1 LDIVINRRKKFLPKR
16 RFKTVKIWVYNILE
30 NENSIYNQL
39 YNVFAL
45 FLIITSTIGVFIEFL
60 NLEIKIPPDL
70 KLFLDDYEE
79 VVLWFFVVEYIMRW
93 WAVSDFLQDFHRGYN
108 SPSCREYPLKRY
120 WCGLKEG
127 LKPKIQWMK
136 TPYAIIDLL
145 AILPV
150 IRPLRAI
157 RILRILRILKIVRYG
172 TAIKSIFGALK
183 EESYL
188 FGIIF
193 TLLILWIVTFSQ
205 LVYIVEYH
213 YGNQEQF
220 RSMWHAI
227 YWGIVTISTV
237 GYGDIHPVSDIG
249 RLITAIMIGG
259 GVVIVATMTGAFSAA
274 LVNRLLVLK
283 EGELKMEKLEKHIV
297 ICGWNETAEE
307 IVEQI
312 INLKIDKEKPVVI
325 VTNIPKKEFDIELP
339 RDIFYKRGDFIH
351 EHILLEVGIDK
362 AEHVVIVAEREEG
375 LSERNID
382 ARTALAAM
390 LVKNLNP
397 SANVYVEV
405 LLDEDADI
413 FTKRINIK
421 EIIIHGQIIGKIMFS
436 SILNPGATS
445 LMKSLVDKE
454 KGIQKVRIADI
465 GKFDTFGDLLAFAR
479 QYNYLPIAIERDGEN
494 IINPPD
500 SFRLEDTDYVFL
512 LPSGGE
518 G

>member
-1 LDIVINRRKKFLPKR
+1 VDIVLKKR
-16 RFKTVKIWVYNILE
+16 RNFFPKKRLKTIKIWVYNILE
-30 NENSIYNQL
+30 NQNSIYNQL

-45 FLIITSTIGVFIEFL
+45 FLIITSTIGVFIELL

-79 VVLWFFVVEYIMRW
+79 IVLWFFVAEYILRW
-93 WAVSDFLQDFHRGYN
+93 WAISDFSHDFSRGFN
-108 SPSCREYPLKRY
+108 QAECRDSKIKRY
-120 WCGLKEG
+120 WCGIKEG
-127 LKPKIQWMK
+127 LRPKLQWMK
-136 TPYAIIDLL
+136 TPYAIIDLI

-157 RILRILRILKIVRYG
+157 RILRVLRILKVVRYG

-183 EESYL
+183 EEAYL

-193 TLLILWIVTFSQ
+193 TLLVLWVVTFSQ
-205 LVYIVEYH
+205 IVYIVEYH
-213 YGNQEQF
+213 YGNQEMF
-220 RSMWHAI
+220 KSMWHAV
-227 YWGIVTISTV
+227 YWGVVTISTV
-237 GYGDIHPVSDIG
+237 GFGDIHPVSDIG
-249 RLITAIMIGG
+249 RLITTIMISG

-283 EGELKMEKLEKHIV
+283 EGELKMENLEKHIV

-312 INLKIDKEKPVVI
+312 ISMRIDKEKPVVI
-325 VTNIPKKEFDIELP
+325 VTNVPKKEFEIELP

-351 EHILLEVGIDK
+351 EHNLLEVGIDK

-397 SANVYVEV
+397 NANIYVEV

-413 FTKRINIK
+413 FTNRINIK

-436 SILNPGATS
+436 SIMNPGATT
-445 LMKSLVDKE
+445 LMKALVDKE
-454 KGIQKVRIADI
+454 KGIQKVRVGDI
-465 GKFDTFGDLLAFAR
+465 GKFETFGSLLSFAR
-479 QYNYLPIAIERDGEN
+479 QHNYLPIAIEREGDN
-494 IINPPD
+494 IVNPPD
-500 SFRLEDTDYVFL
+500 SFKLKDTDFVFL
-512 LPSGGE
+512 VPSGVE
-518 G
+518 

>member
-1 LDIVINRRKKFLPKR
+1 MDIVLKKR
-16 RFKTVKIWVYNILE
+16 RNFFPKKRLKTIKIWVYNILE
-30 NENSIYNQL
+30 NQNSIYNQL

-45 FLIITSTIGVFIEFL
+45 FLIITSTIGVFIELL

-79 VVLWFFVVEYIMRW
+79 IVLWFFVAEYILRW
-93 WAVSDFLQDFHRGYN
+93 WAISDFSHDFSRGFN
-108 SPSCREYPLKRY
+108 QAECRDSKIKRY
-120 WCGLKEG
+120 WCGIKEG
-127 LKPKIQWMK
+127 LRPKLQWMK
-136 TPYAIIDLL
+136 TPYAIIDLI

-157 RILRILRILKIVRYG
+157 RILRVLRILKVVRYG

-183 EESYL
+183 EEAYL

-193 TLLILWIVTFSQ
+193 TLLVLWVVTFSQ
-205 LVYIVEYH
+205 IVYIVEYH
-213 YGNQEQF
+213 YGNQEMF
-220 RSMWHAI
+220 KSMWHAV
-227 YWGIVTISTV
+227 YWGVVTISTV
-237 GYGDIHPVSDIG
+237 GFGDIHPVSDIG
-249 RLITAIMIGG
+249 RLITTIMISG

-283 EGELKMEKLEKHIV
+283 EGELKMENLEKHIV

-312 INLKIDKEKPVVI
+312 ISMRIDKEKPVVI
-325 VTNIPKKEFDIELP
+325 VTNVPKKEFEIELP

-351 EHILLEVGIDK
+351 EHNLLEVGIDK

-397 SANVYVEV
+397 NANIYVEV

-413 FTKRINIK
+413 FTNRINIK

-436 SILNPGATS
+436 SIMNPGATT
-445 LMKSLVDKE
+445 LMKALVDKE
-454 KGIQKVRIADI
+454 KGIQKVRVGDI
-465 GKFDTFGDLLAFAR
+465 GKFETFGSLLSFAR
-479 QYNYLPIAIERDGEN
+479 QHNYLPIAIEREGDN
-494 IINPPD
+494 IVNPPD
-500 SFRLEDTDYVFL
+500 SFKLKDTDFVFL
-512 LPSGGE
+512 IPSGVE
-518 G
+518 

>member
-1 LDIVINRRKKFLPKR
+1 MDIVLKKR
-16 RFKTVKIWVYNILE
+16 RNFFPKKRLKTIKIWVYNILE
-30 NENSIYNQL
+30 NQNSIYNQL

-45 FLIITSTIGVFIEFL
+45 FLIITSTIGVFIELL

-79 VVLWFFVVEYIMRW
+79 IVLWFFVAEYILRW
-93 WAVSDFLQDFHRGYN
+93 WAISDFSHDFSRGFN
-108 SPSCREYPLKRY
+108 QAECRDSKIKRY
-120 WCGLKEG
+120 WCGIKEG
-127 LKPKIQWMK
+127 LRPKLQWMK
-136 TPYAIIDLL
+136 TPYAIIDLI

-157 RILRILRILKIVRYG
+157 RILRVLRILKVVRYG

-183 EESYL
+183 EEAYL

-193 TLLILWIVTFSQ
+193 TLLVLWVVTFSQ
-205 LVYIVEYH
+205 IVYIVEYH
-213 YGNQEQF
+213 YGNQEMF
-220 RSMWHAI
+220 KSMWHAV
-227 YWGIVTISTV
+227 YWGVVTISTV
-237 GYGDIHPVSDIG
+237 GFGDIHPVSDIG
-249 RLITAIMIGG
+249 RLITTIMISG

-283 EGELKMEKLEKHIV
+283 EGELKMENLEKHIV

-312 INLKIDKEKPVVI
+312 ISMRIDKEKPVVI
-325 VTNIPKKEFDIELP
+325 VTNVPKKEFEIELP

-351 EHILLEVGIDK
+351 EHNLLEVGIDK
-362 AEHVVIVAEREEG
+362 AEYVVIVAEREEG

-397 SANVYVEV
+397 NANIYVEV

-413 FTKRINIK
+413 FTNRINIK

-436 SILNPGATS
+436 SIMNPGATT
-445 LMKSLVDKE
+445 LMKALVDKE
-454 KGIQKVRIADI
+454 KGIQKVRVGDI
-465 GKFDTFGDLLAFAR
+465 GKFETFGSLLSFAR
-479 QYNYLPIAIERDGEN
+479 QHNYLPIAIEREGDN
-494 IINPPD
+494 IVNPPD
-500 SFRLEDTDYVFL
+500 SFKLKDTDFVFL
-512 LPSGGE
+512 VPSGVE
-518 G
+518 

>member
-1 LDIVINRRKKFLPKR
+1 MDLINKKRYIVPKK
-16 RFKTVKIWVYNILE
+16 RFKTLKIWVYNILE

-45 FLIITSTIGVFIEFL
+45 FLIITSTIGIFIELL

-79 VVLWFFVVEYIMRW
+79 VVLWFFVAEYILRW
-93 WAVSDFLQDFHRGYN
+93 WAVSDFSHDFKKGYY
-108 SPSCREYPLKRY
+108 SSECEGLIKRF
-120 WCGLKEG
+120 WCGVKEG
-127 LKPKIQWMK
+127 FKPKLMWMK

-157 RILRILRILKIVRYG
+157 RIIRVLRILKVVRYG
-172 TAIKSIFGALK
+172 TALKSIFGALK

-193 TLLILWIVTFSQ
+193 GLLFLWVTTFSQ
-205 LVYIVEYH
+205 IVYIVEYH
-213 YGNQEQF
+213 YGNQEMF
-220 RSMWHAI
+220 KSMWHAM
-227 YWGIVTISTV
+227 YWGVVTISTV
-237 GYGDIHPVSDIG
+237 GFGDIHPVSDAG
-249 RLITAIMIGG
+249 RFITTFMIIGG
-259 GVVIVATMTGAFSAA
+259 VIIVATMTGAFSAA

-312 INLKIDKEKPVVI
+312 ISQKIDKEKPVVI
-325 VTNIPKKEFDIELP
+325 VTNVPKKEFEIELP

-362 AEHVVIVAEREEG
+362 AEHIVIVAEREEG

-397 SANVYVEV
+397 DANIYVEV

-436 SILNPGATS
+436 SIMNPGATT

-454 KGIQKVRIADI
+454 RGFQKIKVSDI
-465 GKFDTFGDLLAFAR
+465 GKFETFGSLLHFAR
-479 QYNYLPIAIERDGEN
+479 QHKYLPIAVERNGET
-494 IINPPD
+494 ILNPPD
-500 SFRLEDTDYVFL
+500 DFILEDTDFVFL
-512 LPSGGE
+512 LPSGVE
-518 G
+518 

>member
-1 LDIVINRRKKFLPKR
+1 MDLINRKRNLIPRR
-16 RFKTVKIWVYNILE
+16 RFKTLKIWVYNILE

-45 FLIITSTIGVFIEFL
+45 FLIITSTIGIFIELL

-79 VVLWFFVVEYIMRW
+79 VVLWFFVIEYILRW
-93 WAVSDFLQDFHRGYN
+93 WAVSDFSHDFKKGYY
-108 SPSCREYPLKRY
+108 SSECEGLIKRF
-120 WCGLKEG
+120 WCGVKEG
-127 LKPKIQWMK
+127 FKPKLMWMK

-157 RILRILRILKIVRYG
+157 RIIRVLRILKVVRYG
-172 TAIKSIFGALK
+172 TALKSIFGALK

-193 TLLILWIVTFSQ
+193 GLLFLWVTTFSQ
-205 LVYIVEYH
+205 IVYIVEYH
-213 YGNQEQF
+213 YGNQEMF
-220 RSMWHAI
+220 KSMWHAL
-227 YWGIVTISTV
+227 YWGVVTTSTV
-237 GYGDIHPVSDIG
+237 GFGDIHPISDVG
-249 RLITAIMIGG
+249 RLITTVMIVG

-312 INLKIDKEKPVVI
+312 ISQKIDKEKPVVI
-325 VTNIPKKEFDIELP
+325 VTNVPKKEFEIELP

-397 SANVYVEV
+397 EANIYVEV

-436 SILNPGATS
+436 SIMNPGATT

-454 KGIQKVRIADI
+454 RGFQKIKVSDI
-465 GKFDTFGDLLAFAR
+465 GKFETFGSLLHFAR
-479 QYNYLPIAIERDGEN
+479 QHKYLPIAVERNGET
-494 IINPPD
+494 ILNPPD
-500 SFRLEDTDYVFL
+500 DFILEDTDFVFL
-512 LPSGGE
+512 LPSGVE
-518 G
+518 

>member
-1 LDIVINRRKKFLPKR
+1 MINKRKRFFPKK
-16 RFKTVKIWVYNILE
+16 RFKTFKIWVYNILE

-45 FLIITSTIGVFIEFL
+45 FLIITSTIGIFIELL

-70 KLFLDDYEE
+70 KLFLDDYEII
-79 VVLWFFVVEYIMRW
+79 VLWFFVVEYVARW
-93 WAVSDFLQDFHRGYN
+93 WAISDFSTDFQRGFSNKKCKNY
-108 SPSCREYPLKRY
+108 LHKL
-120 WCGLKEG
+120 WCGIKEG
-127 LKPKIQWMK
+127 LKPKLQWMK

-145 AILPV
+145 AILPI

-183 EESYL
+183 EEGYL

-193 TLLILWIVTFSQ
+193 TLLFLWIVTFSQ

-213 YGNQEQF
+213 HGNTDMF
-220 RSMWHAI
+220 KSMWHAI

-237 GYGDIHPVSDIG
+237 GFGDIHPVSDAG
-249 RLITAIMIGG
+249 RFLTSIMISG

-325 VTNIPKKEFDIELP
+325 VTNVPKKEFEIELP
-339 RDIFYKRGDFIH
+339 RDIFYKKGDFIH

-382 ARTALAAM
+382 ARTALATM

-397 SANVYVEV
+397 DANIYVEV

-436 SILNPGATS
+436 SILNPGATT

-454 KGIQKVRIADI
+454 KGIQKVKVEDV
-465 GKFDTFGDLLAFAR
+465 GKFESFGNLLSYAR
-479 QYNYLPIAIERDGEN
+479 QYNYLPIAIEREGET

-500 SFRLEDTDYVFL
+500 DFPVRDTDYVFF
-512 LPSGGE
+512 LPSGA
-518 G
+518 

>member
-1 LDIVINRRKKFLPKR
+1 MDLINKKRNIIPRR
-16 RFKTVKIWVYNILE
+16 RFRTLKIWVYNILE

-39 YNVFAL
+39 YNVLAL
-45 FLIITSTIGVFIEFL
+45 FLIITSTIGIFIELL

-79 VVLWFFVVEYIMRW
+79 VVLWFFVVEYVLRW
-93 WAVSDFLQDFHRGYN
+93 WSISDFSQDFKKGYSSSECRGSIN
-108 SPSCREYPLKRY
+108 KL
-120 WCGLKEG
+120 WCGIKEG
-127 LKPKIQWMK
+127 FRPKLRWMK

-145 AILPV
+145 AILPI

-157 RILRILRILKIVRYG
+157 RIIRILRILKVVRYG
-172 TAIKSIFGALK
+172 TALKSIFGALK

-193 TLLILWIVTFSQ
+193 TLLFLWVSTFSQ
-205 LVYIVEYH
+205 IVYIVEYH
-213 YGNQEQF
+213 YGNQEMF

-227 YWGIVTISTV
+227 YWGVVTISTV
-237 GYGDIHPVSDIG
+237 GFGDIHPISDVG
-249 RLITAIMIGG
+249 RLITTFMIVG

-312 INLKIDKEKPVVI
+312 ISQKIDKEKPVVI
-325 VTNIPKKEFDIELP
+325 VTNVPKKEFEIELP

-397 SANVYVEV
+397 EANIYVEV

-436 SILNPGATS
+436 SIMNPGATM

-454 KGIQKVRIADI
+454 RGFQKVKVSDI
-465 GKFDTFGDLLAFAR
+465 GKFETFGSLLYFAR
-479 QYNYLPIAIERDGEN
+479 QHKYLPIAVEREGET
-494 IINPPD
+494 IINPTDDFILKD
-500 SFRLEDTDYVFL
+500 SDYVFF

>member
-1 LDIVINRRKKFLPKR
+1 VINKRKRFFPKK
-16 RFKTVKIWVYNILE
+16 RFKTFKIWVYNILE

-45 FLIITSTIGVFIEFL
+45 FLIVTSTIGIFIELL

-79 VVLWFFVVEYIMRW
+79 VVLWFFVIEYVARW
-93 WAVSDFLQDFHRGYN
+93 WAISDFSTDFHRGYN
-108 SPSCREYPLKRY
+108 SKECRSKLTKI
-120 WCGLKEG
+120 WCGIKEG
-127 LKPKIQWMK
+127 LKPKLQWMK

-145 AILPV
+145 AILPI

-183 EESYL
+183 EEGYL

-193 TLLILWIVTFSQ
+193 TLLFLWIVTFSQ

-213 YGNQEQF
+213 YGNTEMF
-220 RSMWHAI
+220 KSMWHAI

-237 GYGDIHPVSDIG
+237 GFGDIHPISDVG
-249 RLITAIMIGG
+249 RFITSIMIGG
-259 GVVIVATMTGAFSAA
+259 GIIIVATMTGAFSAA

-283 EGELKMEKLEKHIV
+283 EGDLKMEKLEKHIV

-312 INLKIDKEKPVVI
+312 INLRIDKEKPVVI
-325 VTNIPKKEFDIELP
+325 VTNIPKKEFEIELP
-339 RDIFYKRGDFIH
+339 KDIFYKRGDFIH

-397 SANVYVEV
+397 EANIYVEV

-413 FTKRINIK
+413 FTKRIDIK

-436 SILNPGATS
+436 SILNPGATT

-454 KGIQKVRIADI
+454 KGIQKVKLEEI
-465 GKFDTFGDLLAFAR
+465 GKFENFRDLLSYAR
-479 QYNYLPIAIERDGEN
+479 QYNYLPIAIEREGET

-500 SFRLEDTDYVFL
+500 NFPLAGSDYVFF
-512 LPSGGE
+512 LPSGVE
-518 G
+518 R

>member
-1 LDIVINRRKKFLPKR
+1 VDIVLKKR
-16 RFKTVKIWVYNILE
+16 RNFFPKKRLKTIKIWVYNILE
-30 NENSIYNQL
+30 NQNSIYNQL

-45 FLIITSTIGVFIEFL
+45 FLIITSTIGVFIELL

-79 VVLWFFVVEYIMRW
+79 IVLWFFVAEYILRW
-93 WAVSDFLQDFHRGYN
+93 WAISDFSHDFSRGFN
-108 SPSCREYPLKRY
+108 QAECRDSKIKRY
-120 WCGLKEG
+120 WCGIKEG
-127 LKPKIQWMK
+127 LRPKLQWMK
-136 TPYAIIDLL
+136 TPYAIIDLI

-157 RILRILRILKIVRYG
+157 RILRVLRILKVVRYG

-183 EESYL
+183 EEAYL

-193 TLLILWIVTFSQ
+193 TLLVLWVVTFSQ
-205 LVYIVEYH
+205 IVYIVEYH
-213 YGNQEQF
+213 YGNQEMF
-220 RSMWHAI
+220 KSMWHAV
-227 YWGIVTISTV
+227 YWGVVTISTV
-237 GYGDIHPVSDIG
+237 GFGDIHPVSDIG
-249 RLITAIMIGG
+249 RLITTIMISG

-283 EGELKMEKLEKHIV
+283 EGELKMENLEKHIV

-312 INLKIDKEKPVVI
+312 ISMRIDKEKPVVI
-325 VTNIPKKEFDIELP
+325 VTNVPKKEFEIELP

-351 EHILLEVGIDK
+351 EHNLLEVGIDK

-397 SANVYVEV
+397 NANIYVEV

-413 FTKRINIK
+413 FTNRINIK

-436 SILNPGATS
+436 SIMNPGATT
-445 LMKSLVDKE
+445 LMKALVDKE
-454 KGIQKVRIADI
+454 KGIQKVRVGDI
-465 GKFDTFGDLLAFAR
+465 GKFETFGSLLSFAR
-479 QYNYLPIAIERDGEN
+479 QHNYLPIAIEREGDN
-494 IINPPD
+494 IVNPPD
-500 SFRLEDTDYVFL
+500 SFKLKDTDFVFL
-512 LPSGGE
+512 IPSGVE
-518 G
+518 